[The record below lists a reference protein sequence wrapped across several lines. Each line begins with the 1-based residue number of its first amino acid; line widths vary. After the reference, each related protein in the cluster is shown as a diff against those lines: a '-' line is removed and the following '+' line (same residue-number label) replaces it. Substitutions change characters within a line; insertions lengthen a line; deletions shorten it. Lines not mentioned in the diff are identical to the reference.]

1 MSRVDKYIVLSIL
14 NIVLLITIIFKTVIN
29 FYWFVLIIGFLCII
43 INKLINKSIIRIK
56 NQDKKYFFGVVFPL
70 MINCFFVINYFTGMN
85 PKKET
90 YCFKNMIS
98 EVGGRN
104 SHQKGK
110 TTYIYLSGDAYKYSY
125 MTRSFFIDYK
135 KMWGNNQVIYT
146 FERGIFGLKVRK
158 NFKFVYNKNC
168 PDNYLNF

>member
-1 MSRVDKYIVLSIL
+1 MSKADKHVIFSIL
-14 NIVLLITIIFKTVIN
+14 NIVLLTTIVCKTVIN
-29 FYWFVLIIGFLCII
+29 FYWFVLIISLFSII
-43 INKLINKSIIRIK
+43 INKLINRSIIKIK
-56 NQDKKYFFGVVFPL
+56 NQDKKYFFVVVFPL
-70 MINCFFVINYFTGMN
+70 IVNCFFVINYFTGMN
-85 PKKET
+85 PQQET

-104 SHQKGK
+104 SHQNGK
-110 TTYIYLSGDAYKYSY
+110 TTYIYLNGDAYKYSY

-158 NFKFVYNKNC
+158 DFKFVYNKNC

>member
-1 MSRVDKYIVLSIL
+1 MNKTDKYIVFSIL
-14 NIVLLITIIFKTVIN
+14 NVVLSATMMFKTVLN
-29 FYWFVLIIGFLCII
+29 FYFFILIISLICII
-43 INKLINKSIIRIK
+43 INRLINKNVVKIK
-56 NQDKKYFFGVVFPL
+56 DGDKKYFFGAVFPF
-70 MINCFFVINYFTGMN
+70 IVNCFFVINYITGRN

-90 YCFKNMIS
+90 YCFKSKIA

-110 TTYIYLSGDAYKYSY
+110 TTYIYLNGNAYKYSY

-135 KMWGNNQVIYT
+135 KMWGNNQIIYT

-158 NFKFVYNKNC
+158 DYKFVYSESC
-168 PDNYLNF
+168 PDNY

>member
-1 MSRVDKYIVLSIL
+1 MTKVDKYIVFSIL
-14 NIVLLITIIFKTVIN
+14 NVVLSATMMFKTVVN
-29 FYWFVLIIGFLCII
+29 FYWFVLIISLMCII
-43 INKLINKSIIRIK
+43 INRLINKNIIKIK
-56 NQDKKYFFGVVFPL
+56 DGDKNYFFGVIFPL
-70 MINCFFVINYFTGMN
+70 IVNCFFLINYFTGMN
-85 PKKET
+85 PEKET
-90 YCFKNMIS
+90 YCFKSKIA

-135 KMWGNNQVIYT
+135 KMWGNNQIIYT

-158 NFKFVYNKNC
+158 DYKFVYSESC
-168 PDNYLNF
+168 PDNY